1 MSKSIVQREKECYI
15 CRYLAGEQGYYG
27 ELPSTGLHRHHIMF
41 GTANRKKSEHYG
53 LWVYLCVAHH
63 EYGPDAVHTNRNVR
77 IFLCQIGQ
85 QAFERKYSHERYM
98 QEFGRNWM
106 HEEITGKWQQES
118 TKEHK
123 EGRIEFLD
131 IDLGELTF

>member
-1 MSKSIVQREKECYI
+1 
-15 CRYLAGEQGYYG
+15 
-27 ELPSTGLHRHHIMF
+27 
-41 GTANRKKSEHYG
+41 
-53 LWVYLCVAHH
+53 
-63 EYGPDAVHTNRNVR
+63 
-77 IFLCQIGQ
+77 
-85 QAFERKYSHERYM
+85 M

-131 IDLGELTF
+131 IDLGELPF